1 MKKISLLLSLAV
13 ASLIF
18 VSCKKDDAPS
28 TPVDAR
34 DKFVGTWIGTYLTQI
49 PSLSV
54 ADTTSDTTVI
64 IKSTTNSN
72 QILIDSLP
80 ANVNGSSY
88 TYVQYSETFE
98 DPTVGTVVY
107 TLNGSGTLSG
117 SNLVET
123 GTLNFLVQ
131 GTSIP
136 GTWSSNLIKQ

>member
-1 MKKISLLLSLAV
+1 MKKVSLLFSLAV

-18 VSCKKDDAPS
+18 VSCKKEDAPS

-34 DKFVGTWIGTYLTQI
+34 DKFVGTWIGSYRTQI
-49 PSLSV
+49 PTLSV
-54 ADTTSDTTVI
+54 DETSNDTTLIT
-64 IKSTTNSN
+64 KSTTNSN
-72 QILIDSLP
+72 QILVDSLP
-80 ANVNGSSY
+80 ANVSGNSY

-107 TLNGSGTLSG
+107 TLNGNGTLSG

-131 GTSIP
+131 GTSYP
-136 GTWSSNLIKQ
+136 GTWSSNLVKQ